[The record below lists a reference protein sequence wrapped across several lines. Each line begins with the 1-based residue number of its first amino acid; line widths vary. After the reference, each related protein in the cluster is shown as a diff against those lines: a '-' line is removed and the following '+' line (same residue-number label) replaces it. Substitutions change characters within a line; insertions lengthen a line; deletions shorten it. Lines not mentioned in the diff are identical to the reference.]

1 MPRRV
6 SKGEVVVAKLDDLY
20 EVPGPNPNVMTAEEE
35 ASLEASLL
43 RHGYRQLITVVARDE
58 GGWWI
63 SDGVHRKKLL
73 LKLGYERVPVLA
85 KEGTVDTVRE
95 ERLSL
100 NKNRGHLDLAIA
112 ATELQALAEAGLT
125 RDDMQALGWTPQE
138 LDVLLAS
145 ASRQEADQV
154 LQEGLAAGPATES
167 TTEAAK
173 RYTLTFTFDSK
184 DERDALRA
192 KLLAAGASVEDG
204 LRHLLGR
211 GTE

>member
-1 MPRRV
+1 MKGVAVV
-6 SKGEVVVAKLDDLY
+6 SAKLDELH

-35 ASLEASLL
+35 ASLEASIR
-43 RHGYRQLITVVARDE
+43 RHGYRQLITVVERE
-58 GGWWI
+58 GGGYWI
-63 SDGVHRKKLL
+63 SDGVHRKAILL
-73 LKLGYERVPVLA
+73 RLGYVEVDVQT
-85 KEGTVDTVRE
+85 KHGTLQTVRE

-112 ATELQALAEAGLT
+112 ASELQALEDGGLS

-145 ASRQEADQV
+145 ASRQEPEQV

-192 KLLAAGASVEDG
+192 ILLAAGASVEDG
-204 LRHLLGR
+204 LRQVLGR
-211 GTE
+211 AT